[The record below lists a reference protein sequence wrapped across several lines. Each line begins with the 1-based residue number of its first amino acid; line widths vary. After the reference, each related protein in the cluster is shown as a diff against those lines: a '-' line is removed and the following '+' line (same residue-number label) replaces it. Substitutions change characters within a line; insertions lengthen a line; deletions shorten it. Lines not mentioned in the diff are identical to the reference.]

1 MRLTNATCVVDII
14 RLTFFQEQKSP
25 ETPRKPWSV
34 LGPVLQM
41 FWLLTGPKHYLV
53 YTIFLNWD

>member
-14 RLTFFQEQKSP
+14 RLTFFPGKKSP

-41 FWLLTGPKHYLV
+41 FWLLTGPKHYIRC
-53 YTIFLNWD
+53 TQFS